1 MSDVNAMTRILVI
14 EDQDSMRDAVC
25 MTLQAAGYDV
35 RAFAEPKPALAAL
48 ARETFQCL
56 VTDLKLPGM
65 DGVQV
70 LEEAL
75 RTSPDLP
82 VILMTAHG
90 TIENAVEAMKKGA
103 YDYLT
108 KPFQPDALDVAV
120 ARAIRH
126 HALVTENEILRAQRE
141 DEGEL
146 VPGEGPRMKEV
157 VQQVRRI
164 AGTDSTVLISGE
176 SGTGKEVFARAI
188 HAWSPRKSKP
198 FLAVNCAALSAGLL
212 ESELFGHE
220 KGAFTGADR
229 TRKGRFE
236 LADGGTILL
245 DEVSEID
252 LNLQAKLLR
261 VLQERCFERVGSS
274 ASQKVD
280 VRVIATTNRD
290 LQKAIRDGK
299 FREDLFFRL
308 NVLPLRLPPL
318 RERRE
323 DVEPLVKHLVARIAR
338 RLGRPIP
345 PVPDRTLAVRRAY
358 DWPGNVR
365 ELANVLERGIVL
377 MQGDALEAS
386 DMQAWVEPRAAAAA
400 PAPEGG
406 GALPRMTLEEL
417 ERRAIEEALA
427 RFGGSRLKTAQS
439 LGISDR
445 TLRDKLRRWKLA
457 KETTD

>member
-1 MSDVNAMTRILVI
+1 MTRILVI
-14 EDQDSMRDAVC
+14 EDQDAMRDAVV
-25 MTLQAAGYDV
+25 MTLEAAGYDV
-35 RAFAEPKPALAAL
+35 RAFPEPKAALVAL

-56 VTDLKLPGM
+56 VTDLKLPQM

-75 RTSPDLP
+75 RASPDLP

-90 TIENAVEAMKKGA
+90 TIENAVDAMKKGA

-108 KPFQPDALDVAV
+108 KPFQPDALEVAV
-120 ARAIRH
+120 ARAVRH
-126 HALVTENEILRAQRE
+126 HALVTENEILRSQRE
-141 DEGEL
+141 EEEEFILGESA
-146 VPGEGPRMKEV
+146 RMRDLA
-157 VQQVRRI
+157 QQLKRI
-164 AGTDSTVLISGE
+164 ASTDSTVLVTGE
-176 SGTGKEVFARAI
+176 SGTGKEVVSRAI
-188 HAWSPRKSKP
+188 HAWSPRKGKP

-220 KGAFTGADR
+220 RGAFTGADR

-236 LADGGTILL
+236 LADGGSILL

-290 LQKAIRDGK
+290 LQRAIRDGK

-308 NVLPLRLPPL
+308 NVLPVRIPPL
-318 RERRE
+318 RDRRE
-323 DVEPLVKHLVARIAR
+323 DVEPLARHLLARLAR
-338 RLGRPIP
+338 HLGRP
-345 PVPDRTLAVRRAY
+345 VPQLPARTVAVLASY

-365 ELANVLERGIVL
+365 ELANVLERGMVL
-377 MQGDALEAS
+377 LSGEALQPEDLAGWLGPREART
-386 DMQAWVEPRAAAAA
+386 EIPAANG
-400 PAPEGG
+400 P
-406 GALPRMTLEEL
+406 LPTITLEDL
-417 ERRAIEEALA
+417 ERRAIEETLA
-427 RFGGSRLKTAQS
+427 RFGGSRQKTAQA

-445 TLRDKLRRWKLA
+445 TLRDKLRRWRLA
-457 KETTD
+457 RSSEEENADV

>member
-1 MSDVNAMTRILVI
+1 
-14 EDQDSMRDAVC
+14 MRDAVV

-35 RAFAEPKPALAAL
+35 RAFPEPKPALAAL

-108 KPFQPDALDVAV
+108 KPFQPDALDAAV
-120 ARAIRH
+120 ARAVRH
-126 HALVTENEILRAQRE
+126 HALVTENEILRSQRE
-141 DEGEL
+141 EEAEFVVGD
-146 VPGEGPRMKEV
+146 GPRMREL
-157 VQQVRRI
+157 VQQARRI
-164 AGTDSTVLISGE
+164 AMTDSTVLISGE
-176 SGTGKEVFARAI
+176 SGTGKEVVARAI
-188 HAWSPRKSKP
+188 HAWSPRKGKP

-280 VRVIATTNRD
+280 VRVVATTNRD

-323 DVEPLVKHLVARIAR
+323 DVEPLVRHLVARLAR
-338 RLGRPIP
+338 RLGRAVP
-345 PVPDRTLAVRRAY
+345 PVPDRTLAVLRAY

-365 ELANVLERGIVL
+365 ELANILERGMVL
-377 MQGDALEAS
+377 MQGDALEAA
-386 DMQAWVEPRAAAAA
+386 DMQAWIEPREARPEA
-400 PAPEGG
+400 PASG
-406 GALPRMTLEEL
+406 GALPPMTLEEL

-427 RFGGSRLKTAQS
+427 RFGGSRLKTAQA
-439 LGISDR
+439 LAISDR

-457 KETTD
+457 KEITD